1 MAAVLGKLQPLRV
14 RGEDVAR
21 GGWFEA
27 TFRIE
32 TIESAAIEVLS
43 LSPHVEVIEPEEL
56 REEVVDRLGRAT
68 ALYEAGAPGRASE
81 LRPN

>member
-1 MAAVLGKLQPLRV
+1 
-14 RGEDVAR
+14 
-21 GGWFEA
+21 
-27 TFRIE
+27 
-32 TIESAAIEVLS
+32 VLS

-68 ALYEAGAPGRASE
+68 ALYAAGAPGRASE